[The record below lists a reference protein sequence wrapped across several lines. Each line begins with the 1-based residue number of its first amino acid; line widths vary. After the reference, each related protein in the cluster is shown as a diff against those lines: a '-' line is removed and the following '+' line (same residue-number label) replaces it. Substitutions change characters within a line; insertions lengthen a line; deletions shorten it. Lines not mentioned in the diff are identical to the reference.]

1 LGGCTAAASAGA
13 AAEGTG
19 IPTIVCF
26 PAAGAFGSSIGG
38 LPSIDLTAGRAF
50 ASAFATAAASP
61 SSAANPMTV
70 CAPGM
75 IPLAFSTEPAADDPS
90 GEGDTGTVRTGTGGG
105 AFAEVVP
112 VGAGGA
118 PTSWGLLPAAAGIGG
133 ACGAPGFST
142 ALASAAPGFA
152 GATGRGGDAIRAFT
166 TGGPGSGLASGV
178 GLGFTSTAGFGFES
192 AAAGF
197 ASSGAVALASA
208 AAGGAFVS
216 ASGLDFAWGDGLG
229 PAGGGF
235 VSASEAGFGGS
246 DGISTSNVG

>member
-1 LGGCTAAASAGA
+1 
-13 AAEGTG
+13 
-19 IPTIVCF
+19 
-26 PAAGAFGSSIGG
+26 
-38 LPSIDLTAGRAF
+38 
-50 ASAFATAAASP
+50 
-61 SSAANPMTV
+61 
-70 CAPGM
+70 M

-90 GEGDTGTVRTGTGGG
+90 GEGDTGTS
-105 AFAEVVP
+105 AQ
-112 VGAGGA
+112 A
-118 PTSWGLLPAAAGIGG
+118 PEEELLPRSFPLAQRRSDELGLAPAAAWDRG

-142 ALASAAPGFA
+142 ALASPLRASRCN
-152 GATGRGGDAIRAFT
+152 GAGGDAIRAFT